1 MLATPVTTTGPSQSE
16 RLTSLAL
23 WGCRV
28 AAVVVCVVFALASW
42 WTQPGPRYYSRVLGA
57 YVRIAPGEP
66 NQFFIHAPQRSIDF
80 TRLGIVHIDVG
91 YAVGVTLP
99 DGRQIGF
106 RYDPSPAP
114 SQSNE
119 LAILVILAGG
129 VLWVLGHFT
138 LFATVLRHARA
149 FHAERTIFLYHAL
162 SAAVVAVAAAAI
174 VIWNFELRA
183 GAVGLMA
190 IHAIYSLSFLELW
203 SLSEGGYSLAILRE
217 LSGSAGSVRLQG
229 DPMQALGGRKVRSR
243 IESLGRLG
251 LVRTAVD
258 DQIELTFLGR
268 AVGRT
273 QAALRSMVNIN
284 PSV

>member
-1 MLATPVTTTGPSQSE
+1 MLATLVTTTGRSRSN
-16 RLTSLAL
+16 RLASLAQ
-23 WGCRV
+23 WGCRG
-28 AAVVVCVVFALASW
+28 AAVVVCVVVVLASW

-57 YVRIAPGEP
+57 PVRIAPGEP
-66 NQFFIHAPQRSIDF
+66 NQFFIHAAQHSIDF
-80 TRLGIVHIDVG
+80 TRLGFVHIDVG

-106 RYDPSPAP
+106 RYDPNPP
-114 SQSNE
+114 PPRSNE
-119 LAILVILAGG
+119 PAILMILTGG
-129 VLWVLGHFT
+129 VLWTLGHFI
-138 LFATVLRHARA
+138 LFVVVLRHARA

-162 SAAVVAVAAAAI
+162 SAAVAAIVAAAI
-174 VIWNFELRA
+174 VMWDWELRA
-183 GAVGLMA
+183 GAVGLMT

-217 LSGSAGSVRLQG
+217 LSGAGRPVGVKG

-251 LVRTAVD
+251 LVRTAGD
-258 DQIELTFLGR
+258 RIELTGLGR

-273 QAALRSMVNIN
+273 QAVLRSIVNIN